1 METLIIKVKPVA
13 LKIKEQLSKKISK
26 LKSKD
31 IVPSLAAIIV
41 GDNPASK
48 LYVNSKAKTFATLN
62 CYSEIFELSSNINQN
77 DLIEFIQQLNANP
90 KFHGILLQLPLPK
103 HLD

>member
-1 METLIIKVKPVA
+1 METLILKGKPVA

-41 GDNPASK
+41 GGNPASK
-48 LYVNSKAKTFATLN
+48 LYVSSKAKTFSKLN
-62 CYSEIFELSSNINQN
+62 CHSEIFELPSKIGSSLDETI
-77 DLIEFIQQLNANP
+77 
-90 KFHGILLQLPLPK
+90 ILRLSIPSP
-103 HLD
+103 